1 MIGLRTV
8 GHGFADLRA
17 HPWRAGLS
25 GISLCIGVLA
35 VVAIFTLAA
44 ITAEVFI
51 ATEEQRNGRL
61 VTASGEIS
69 IGELGPDQL
78 RDMLAAADPVTATGG
93 GVAIIAQ
100 PATLTGVARP
110 HDLAVGHPLTSQLM
124 TLVAGDLTRVK
135 RLPMLAGRWFDGL
148 ADLPVELVVN
158 VPAARQWGGVGT
170 DLMVSISNRYP
181 PVATVVSGV
190 VADGQGEAIIYVSL
204 PALLHVQPYALDLLT
219 AELLL
224 HHPGTGVETLTQV
237 GERVAVDGHGS
248 LPGPLRRADT
258 VGLLLEQLRAQQ
270 AAFLVV
276 ALVALAIA
284 ALGMLNIGLASVGE
298 RTRELVIRRAVGA
311 TRVDILGQML
321 VSSIVVGV
329 AAAAVAVAAAWIGV
343 QWWVPQR
350 IAPSTAIA
358 PPGLPWAAVSW
369 GLVAA
374 ISTTV
379 AGSLLPAV
387 VAARLDVATALRD

>member
-1 MIGLRTV
+1 
-8 GHGFADLRA
+8 
-17 HPWRAGLS
+17 
-25 GISLCIGVLA
+25 
-35 VVAIFTLAA
+35 
-44 ITAEVFI
+44 
-51 ATEEQRNGRL
+51 
-61 VTASGEIS
+61 
-69 IGELGPDQL
+69 
-78 RDMLAAADPVTATGG
+78 MLAAAEPVTATGG

-100 PATLTGVARP
+100 PATQPGVARP
-110 HDLAVGHPLTSQLM
+110 HDLAAPHPLTVQSM

-135 RLPMLAGRWFDGL
+135 RLPMLAGRWFDS
-148 ADLPVELVVN
+148 ATDLPVELVVN
-158 VPAARQWGGVGT
+158 LPAARRWGGVGT

-219 AELLL
+219 AEILL
-224 HHPGTGVETLTQV
+224 HHPGTGLDTLTQV
-237 GERVAVDGHGS
+237 GERVAGAGHGS

-298 RTRELVIRRAVGA
+298 RARELVIRRAVGA

-321 VSSIVVGV
+321 VSSIVIGV